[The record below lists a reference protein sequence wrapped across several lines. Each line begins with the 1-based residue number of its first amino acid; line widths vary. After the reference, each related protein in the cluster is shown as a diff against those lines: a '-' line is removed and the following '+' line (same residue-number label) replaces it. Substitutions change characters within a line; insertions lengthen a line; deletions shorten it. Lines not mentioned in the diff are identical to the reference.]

1 LYYLAGPLIRFTHQE
16 YRKIMGAFRITVFAV
31 ACVLMLS
38 TSACSSS
45 EHVASSPA
53 VNSPD
58 GLTDAEM
65 EEIFNARQAE
75 GRSKYIQAD
84 VDFMTGM
91 ISHHAQALVMADMAP
106 SHGASS
112 KIQTLCARII
122 NAQND
127 EIAKMQQWLRIRDE
141 TVPEVHI
148 DGTTLMVHGGGDHAM
163 SMPGMLTQEQIDE
176 LDASR
181 GADFDR
187 LFLTYMIQHHKGAIS
202 MVDAMLAIDGSG
214 QDEASFKLASDIYAD
229 QDTEIKRM
237 QGMLE
242 QYSGSDQN
250 P

>member
-1 LYYLAGPLIRFTHQE
+1 
-16 YRKIMGAFRITVFAV
+16 MGAHRFATLALASFIVFFGA
-31 ACVLMLS
+31 
-38 TSACSSS
+38 ACSSTQP
-45 EHVASSPA
+45 ATNSPA

-58 GLTDAEM
+58 GLSDAEM
-65 EEIFNARQAE
+65 EEIFNARQVE
-75 GRSKYIQAD
+75 DRNKYVQAD

-91 ISHHAQALVMADMAP
+91 IGHHAQALVMAEMAP
-106 SHGASS
+106 SHGANAS
-112 KIQTLCARII
+112 IQVLTSRII

-127 EIAKMQQWLRIRDE
+127 EIAKMQQWLRIRNE

-148 DGTTLMVHGGGDHAM
+148 DGTKLMVHDGGDHAM
-163 SMPGMLTQEQIDE
+163 SMPGMLTQEQLDE

-181 GADFDR
+181 GAEFDR
-187 LFLTYMIQHHKGAIS
+187 LFLTYMIQHHKGAIT

-237 QGMLE
+237 QGMLD

>member
-1 LYYLAGPLIRFTHQE
+1 
-16 YRKIMGAFRITVFAV
+16 MGATRFLFA
-31 ACVLMLS
+31 ALS
-38 TSACSSS
+38 CAIILGTSACSSTQP
-45 EHVASSPA
+45 VANSTT

-58 GLTDAEM
+58 GLSDAEM
-65 EEIFNARQAE
+65 EEIFNARQVEA
-75 GRSKYIQAD
+75 RSKYIQAD

-91 ISHHAQALVMADMAP
+91 ISHHAQALVMAEMAP
-106 SHGASS
+106 SHGANSS
-112 KIQTLCARII
+112 IQVLCARII

-148 DGTTLMVHGGGDHAM
+148 DGTKLMVHGGGDHAM

-202 MVDAMLAIDGSG
+202 MVDTMLAIDGSG

-242 QYSGSDQN
+242 QYLGSDQN

>member
-1 LYYLAGPLIRFTHQE
+1 
-16 YRKIMGAFRITVFAV
+16 MGATRFLIAALSCVIILGTAACGSTQPV
-31 ACVLMLS
+31 AN
-38 TSACSSS
+38 
-45 EHVASSPA
+45 SPA

-65 EEIFNARQAE
+65 EEIFKARQVEA
-75 GRSKYIQAD
+75 RSKYIQAD

-91 ISHHAQALVMADMAP
+91 ISHHAQALVMAEMAP
-106 SHGASS
+106 SHGANSS
-112 KIQTLCARII
+112 IQILCARII

-127 EIAKMQQWLRIRDE
+127 EIAKMQQWLRIRGE

-148 DGTTLMVHGGGDHAM
+148 DGTKLMVHGGGDHAM
-163 SMPGMLTQEQIDE
+163 SMPGMITQEQIGD

-202 MVDAMLAIDGSG
+202 MVDTMLAIDGSG
-214 QDEASFKLASDIYAD
+214 QDEASFKLASDIYAE